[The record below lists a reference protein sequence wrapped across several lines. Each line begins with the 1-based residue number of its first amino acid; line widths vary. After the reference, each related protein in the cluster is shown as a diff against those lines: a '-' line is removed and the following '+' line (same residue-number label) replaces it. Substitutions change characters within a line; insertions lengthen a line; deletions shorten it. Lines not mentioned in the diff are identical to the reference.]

1 MIAAITVFVLMLKL
15 FGRLLTVQSLAVSK
29 APGACNYIDT
39 GGRKIILLAAY
50 RAGLYDSGRAYRVKF
65 CFDDDRVGCAEGLPV
80 EDFFTTEHGYYD
92 FMNLI
97 LGR

>member
-1 MIAAITVFVLMLKL
+1 MQRFE
-15 FGRLLTVQSLAVSK
+15 VSK
-29 APGACNYIDT
+29 VLGSCNYVDP
-39 GGRKIILLAAY
+39 GGRNIILLAAY
-50 RAGLYDSGRAYRVKF
+50 RSGLCDSWRAHRVKF

-80 EDFFTTEHGYYD
+80 VDFFTTEHGYYD